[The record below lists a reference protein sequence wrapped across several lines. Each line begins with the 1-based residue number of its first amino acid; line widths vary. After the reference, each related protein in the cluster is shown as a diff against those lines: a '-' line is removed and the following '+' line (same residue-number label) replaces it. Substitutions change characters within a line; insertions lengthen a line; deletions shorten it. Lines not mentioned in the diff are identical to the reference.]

1 MKKIYLL
8 LTFLF
13 LNIFSQNAFSQK
25 KDVLYE
31 KLDLFG
37 DILETINKEYFKQI
51 NEGEVIDGAINGML
65 QSLDPYSSYMSPK
78 TFKSM
83 NTETKGEFGGLGIE
97 VTMEAGLVKV
107 ISPIDDTPADRAGIR
122 SGDYIIKLDK
132 KQVKGLTLDEAVNT
146 MRGKSG
152 TPITLT
158 IRRIDVDEPII
169 VKIVRETINKEYFK
183 QINEGEVIDGAI
195 NGMLQSLD
203 PYSSYMSPKTF
214 KSMNTET
221 KGEFGGLGIEV
232 TMEAGL
238 VKVISPIDD
247 TPADRAGIKSGDYI
261 IKLDNKQVKGL
272 TLDEAVNTMRG
283 KSGTPIT
290 LTIRRI
296 DVDEPIIVKI
306 VRETIKTKSVVSE
319 IKENIGYLR
328 LRSFN
333 EKSGDE
339 LIDKIREIGRS
350 KPSLTGYILDLR
362 NNPGGLL
369 SQAIKISDAFLDS
382 GEIVSTKGRDPKDI
396 KVYNSKK
403 GDEINGKPLIVL
415 INKGSASASEIVAGA
430 LKDHKRAIVIG
441 EKSFGKGSVQSIMP
455 LSNGGGLRLT
465 TAKYYLPSGETIEEI
480 GVQPDIKVEP
490 QKDNFKINDPINDN
504 QLIYA
509 LKLLKAS

>member
-1 MKKIYLL
+1 MKKISIL

-25 KDVLYE
+25 KDALYE

-37 DILETINKEYFKQI
+37 DILETINNEYFKQI

-78 TFKSM
+78 TFK
-83 NTETKGEFGGLGIE
+83 N
-97 VTMEAGLVKV
+97 
-107 ISPIDDTPADRAGIR
+107 
-122 SGDYIIKLDK
+122 
-132 KQVKGLTLDEAVNT
+132 
-146 MRGKSG
+146 
-152 TPITLT
+152 
-158 IRRIDVDEPII
+158 
-169 VKIVRETINKEYFK
+169 
-183 QINEGEVIDGAI
+183 
-195 NGMLQSLD
+195 
-203 PYSSYMSPKTF
+203 
-214 KSMNTET
+214 MNTET

-296 DVDEPIIVKI
+296 DVDDPIIIKI

-339 LIDKIREIGRS
+339 LIDKIRDISRN
-350 KPSLTGYILDLR
+350 KPNITGYILDLR

-430 LKDHKRAIVIG
+430 LKDHKRAIVLG

-480 GVQPDIKVEP
+480 GVQPDIKVEQ